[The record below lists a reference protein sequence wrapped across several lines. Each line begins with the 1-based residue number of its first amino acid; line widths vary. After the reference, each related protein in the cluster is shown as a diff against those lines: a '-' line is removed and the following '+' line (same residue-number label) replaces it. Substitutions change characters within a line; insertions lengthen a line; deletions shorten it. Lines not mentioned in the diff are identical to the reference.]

1 MISFV
6 TKAPPSR
13 RTLVFGSTMHVW
25 SDLFFALLVPL
36 LPLIREDM
44 GLSFTEVGALRSVF
58 SGASAILQVPAGFA
72 AESMGEFW
80 LLIAGNVWVAV
91 GLVAMA
97 LSPVFWA
104 LIAASGIG
112 GLGGGTQ
119 HPLASSMVSRAY
131 DDRGRATAV
140 GTVNFAGD
148 LGKMVAPLV
157 AGLFAGGWA
166 HAISQFVVGRFTGGI
181 GGAISRFVSTIFS
194 AGIFALG
201 WRGTMAAVGI
211 AGLAFMFVSAFTR
224 RAVDVVEPASRL
236 AARTAASN
244 VSNASG
250 SPASQRGE
258 AKPRIGAFATLS
270 AVGALDAATRTSAL
284 VFLPFVMDA
293 NDMSAGQVSA
303 MLFLLFG
310 GGAAGKFVCGWLGD
324 RMSAISLIW
333 ATKGLT
339 ALGLVVAIMLPPP
352 AFTLLIAPLAILIGI
367 GLNGTSSVL
376 YATVA
381 NFVPPSKRARY
392 YGWFYT
398 TNEIGTVVAPLA
410 YGLLADA
417 LSLNFTMIA
426 MGAATAAILPAS
438 LTMRRHL
445 RQAGF

>member
-1 MISFV
+1 MLSFV

-13 RTLVFGSTMHVW
+13 RTLIFGSTTHVW

-36 LPLIREDM
+36 LPLIKEDM
-44 GLSFTEVGALRSVF
+44 GLSFAQVGLLRSVF
-58 SGASAILQVPAGFA
+58 SGASAILQVPAGLV
-72 AESMGEFW
+72 AESAGEFW
-80 LLIAGNVWVAV
+80 LLIAGNVWVSV

-97 LSPVFWA
+97 LSPVFLA
-104 LIAASGIG
+104 LVAASFVG

-148 LGKMVAPLV
+148 LGKMMAPLV
-157 AGLFAGGWA
+157 AGLFAVTLG
-166 HAISQFVVGRFTGGI
+166 
-181 GGAISRFVSTIFS
+181 
-194 AGIFALG
+194 LG
-201 WRGTMAAVGI
+201 WRATLWIVGI
-211 AGLAFMFVSAFTR
+211 AGLAFMLASAFTR
-224 RAVDVVEPASRL
+224 RAVDVTEP
-236 AARTAASN
+236 AARTAK
-244 VSNASG
+244 SNASNPAG
-250 SPASQRGE
+250 SAVQSGE
-258 AKPRIGAFATLS
+258 EGARVGAFATLS
-270 AVGALDAATRTSAL
+270 AVGALDAATRTSSL
-284 VFLPFVMDA
+284 VFLPFVMYE
-293 NDMSAGQVSA
+293 NGMSDGQVSA

-324 RMSAISLIW
+324 RMGAITLIW

-339 ALGLVVAIMLPPP
+339 ALGLVVAIMLPTP

-392 YGWFYT
+392 YGFFYT

-417 LSLNFTMIA
+417 LSLNFTMLA

-445 RQAGF
+445 RESGF

>member
-36 LPLIREDM
+36 LPLIKEDM
-44 GLSFTEVGALRSVF
+44 GLSFAQVGLLRSVF
-58 SGASAILQVPAGFA
+58 SGASAILQIPAGLV
-72 AESMGEFW
+72 AESAGEFW

-104 LIAASGIG
+104 LVAASGVG

-148 LGKMVAPLV
+148 LGKMIAPLV
-157 AGLFAGGWA
+157 AGLFAVTLG
-166 HAISQFVVGRFTGGI
+166 
-181 GGAISRFVSTIFS
+181 
-194 AGIFALG
+194 LG
-201 WRGTMAAVGI
+201 WRATLWIVGI
-211 AGLAFMFVSAFTR
+211 AGLAFMFASVFTR
-224 RAVDVVEPASRL
+224 RAVDVTEPASRA
-236 AARTAASN
+236 AARTSK
-244 VSNASG
+244 SNAPNPAG
-250 SPASQRGE
+250 SAVQNGE
-258 AKPRIGAFATLS
+258 ERARVGAFATLS

-293 NDMSAGQVSA
+293 NGMSAGQVSA

-339 ALGLVVAIMLPPP
+339 ALGLVVAIMLPTP

-381 NFVPPSKRARY
+381 NFVPPTKRARY

-417 LSLNFTMIA
+417 LSLNFTMLA

-445 RQAGF
+445 RESGF